1 MPENILQ
8 AVLRL
13 LNLVES
19 PVLHCSALD
28 GDPAVVEQ
36 LVADGVLNE
45 TGGAAEI
52 PRPGRYGPGADLVV
66 RRTAQGLYGVADGD
80 DFCQPVPLEE
90 DDVRQYA
97 VSAAGLVEK
106 LRRENGI
113 TGEGFLTDDGLVS
126 VGEKSLDGLG
136 VVDVY
141 LSFPN
146 EHPDVV
152 LGRLK
157 RLENPHG
164 RRVVLLTP
172 GPVPQVT
179 EHRRILA
186 DAGIVLVSLL
196 IVAQGDTLVLNWH
209 SALVM
214 QQASTSGAGA
224 AVATKRTVAR
234 SVGTQAAVDAV
245 HDYIAAKVL
254 TLTQFGNQFQT
265 TDRTVRRFLKSG
277 KMRRATFEAMA
288 ASIGVAPEQLLKGEL
303 PASVKRTARR

>member
-1 MPENILQ
+1 MPDSILQ
-8 AVLRL
+8 SVLRL
-13 LNLVES
+13 LNFIES
-19 PVLHCSALD
+19 PVLHGSTLD
-28 GDPAVVEQ
+28 GDTVVAAR
-36 LVADGVLNE
+36 LVADGVLKE
-45 TGGAAEI
+45 TGGATEI
-52 PRPGRYGPGADLVV
+52 PRPRRFGPGADLAV
-66 RRTAQGLYGVADGD
+66 RRTAQGLFGVADGD

-90 DDVRQYA
+90 EDLRQYA

-106 LRRENGI
+106 LRRESGI
-113 TGEGFLTDDGLVS
+113 AGEGFHADGGLVS
-126 VGEKSLDGLG
+126 VGEKSVDGFG

-152 LGRLK
+152 LGRLR

-186 DAGIVLVSLL
+186 DAGIVLVSLQS
-196 IVAQGDTLVLNWH
+196 VAQGDTLVLNWH

-214 QQASTSGAGA
+214 QETLPPGAGA
-224 AVATKRTVAR
+224 AVAVKRSVAR

-265 TDRTVRRFLKSG
+265 TDRTIRRFLKSG

-288 ASIGVAPEQLLKGEL
+288 ASIGVTPEQLLKGEL
-303 PASVKRTARR
+303 PASVKRAARR

>member
-1 MPENILQ
+1 MPESILQ
-8 AVLRL
+8 SVLRL
-13 LNLVES
+13 LNLIES

-28 GDPAVVEQ
+28 GDPVVAAR
-36 LVADGVLNE
+36 LVADGVLKE
-45 TGGAAEI
+45 TGGATEI
-52 PRPGRYGPGADLVV
+52 PRPRRYGPGADLAV
-66 RRTAQGLYGVADGD
+66 RRTSQGLFGVADGE

-90 DDVRQYA
+90 EDLRQYA

-106 LRRENGI
+106 LRRESGI
-113 TGEGFLTDDGLVS
+113 TWEEYRADDGLVS
-126 VGEKSLDGLG
+126 VGEKSLDGFG

-146 EHPDVV
+146 EHPDMV

-172 GPVPQVT
+172 GPVPQLT

-196 IVAQGDTLVLNWH
+196 RVAQGDTLVLNWQ
-209 SALVM
+209 SVVGLR
-214 QQASTSGAGA
+214 QTSSPKAEA
-224 AVATKRTVAR
+224 PVATKRSVAR

-245 HDYIAAKVL
+245 HDYIAGKVW

-277 KMRRATFEAMA
+277 KMRRANFEAMA
-288 ASIGVAPEQLLKGEL
+288 ESMGVTADQLLRGEL
-303 PASVKRTARR
+303 PASIKRGARR